1 MQTKIKETFFHHQM
15 LDYKCVKLRVSE
27 AKGQWSYAKRCVAP
41 TPYPGFFSSRIV
53 EDKILSSLAKLEV
66 DRYRESRRAVR
77 RAISSRKWRIWVS

>member
-27 AKGQWSYAKRCVAP
+27 AKTKRCVAP

-77 RAISSRKWRIWVS
+77 RAISSRK